1 MKRRNFVKLGLLFG
15 AGGIIDNN
23 ANAGAEP
30 VITTPKS
37 ATHSSIVEADVTE
50 LQAQMTAGKLSA
62 VALTEHY
69 LERIKNIDK
78 SGAKLNSVIELNP
91 DALAI
96 ARALDQER
104 KTKGT
109 RGPLHGIPVLIK
121 DNIATADQMQT
132 TAGSLALVGAKA
144 PRDAFL
150 VKQLR
155 AAGAVILGKTNLSE
169 WANMRS
175 SRSTSGWSGRG
186 GLTKNPYALDRNCS
200 GSSSGSAAAIA
211 ASLATLAVGSETDGS
226 VVSPAS
232 LCSLVGIKPTLGLIS
247 RDGIVPIAH
256 SQDTAGPMTRTV
268 RDAAIL
274 LSALTGE
281 DNRDAATANTQ
292 QHATDYTKFLDK
304 NGLKGARIG
313 VVRNAMPSNLRQQ
326 AVVDA
331 AIETLK
337 QQGAVL
343 IDVELPNM
351 TKYADS
357 ELEILLYELKA
368 DLNKYLA
375 EFGSG
380 SAATSLAAVIAFN
393 EKNRAKEMPYFDQ
406 EFLIKAQ
413 AKGDLTSPDYLAALN
428 NNHQYSR
435 TEGIDQIMQEHQ
447 LDALFASTGGPA
459 WISDYV
465 NGDHIIDGFSTPAA
479 VAGYPHITVPAG
491 FFAGLPVGVS
501 FVAGAYAEGT
511 IIKFAYAYEQAS
523 KKRQAPTYVAHSL
536 DGIVT

>member
-1 MKRRNFVKLGLLFG
+1 MDRRNFVKLGIALG
-15 AGGIIDNN
+15 AGSAISSPVLAADGKTFASII
-23 ANAGAEP
+23 
-30 VITTPKS
+30 
-37 ATHSSIVEADVTE
+37 EADVTE
-50 LQAQMTAGKLSA
+50 LQAQMQSGKLTST
-62 VALTEHY
+62 ALTEHY
-69 LERIKNIDK
+69 LERIKAIDK
-78 SGAKLNSVIELNP
+78 SGPRLNAIIELNP

-96 ARALDQER
+96 AKALDKER
-104 KTKGT
+104 KKSGP

-121 DNIATADQMQT
+121 DNIATADRMQT

-155 AAGAVILGKTNLSE
+155 AAGAIILGKTNLSE

-186 GLTKNPYALDRNCS
+186 GLTLNPYALDRNCS
-200 GSSSGSAAAIA
+200 GSSSGSAAAVA

-247 RDGIVPIAH
+247 RDGIIPIAH

-274 LSALTGE
+274 LTALAGADERDSAT
-281 DNRDAATANTQ
+281 TNTKF
-292 QHATDYTKFLDK
+292 TDYTQFLDT

-313 VVRNAMPSNLRQQ
+313 ITRNAMASNLRQQ
-326 AVVDA
+326 AIVDQ
-331 AIETLK
+331 AIEVLK
-337 QQGAVL
+337 QQGAILV
-343 IDVELPNM
+343 DVELPNM

-357 ELEILLYELKA
+357 ELEVLLYELKA

-375 EFGSG
+375 EFGKG
-380 SAATSLAAVIAFN
+380 SAVSSLADVIAFN
-393 EKNRAKEMPYFDQ
+393 EKNRSKEMPYFDQ
-406 EFLIKAQ
+406 ELLIKAQ
-413 AKGDLTSPDYLAALN
+413 NKGDLSSEAYIAALT

-435 TEGIDQIMQEHQ
+435 AEGIDQIMKEQK

-459 WISDYV
+459 WINDYI

-501 FVAGAYAEGT
+501 FVAGPYAEGM
-511 IIKFAYAYEQAS
+511 IIKLAYAYEQAS
-523 KKRQAPTYVAHSL
+523 KKRRVPTYLAHSL
-536 DGIVT
+536 NESPT

>member
-1 MKRRNFVKLGLLFG
+1 MDRRKFVKLGLAMG
-15 AGGIIDNN
+15 AGSAINN
-23 ANAGAEP
+23 TALAAD
-30 VITTPKS
+30 IKKS
-37 ATHSSIVEADVTE
+37 SSLIEADVTG
-50 LQAQMTAGKLSA
+50 LQALMESGKLTAS
-62 VALTEHY
+62 ALTEHY
-69 LERIKNIDK
+69 LERIKAIDK
-78 SGAKLNSVIELNP
+78 SGPRINAIIELNP

-96 ARALDQER
+96 AKELDKER
-104 KTKGT
+104 KASGA
-109 RGPLHGIPVLIK
+109 RGALHGIPVLIK
-121 DNIATADQMQT
+121 DNIATADRMQT

-155 AAGAVILGKTNLSE
+155 DAGAIILGKTNLSE

-175 SRSTSGWSGRG
+175 TRSTSGWSGRG

-211 ASLATLAVGSETDGS
+211 ASLATLAVGTETDGS

-232 LCSLVGIKPTLGLIS
+232 LCGLVGIKPTLGLIS

-274 LSALTGE
+274 LTALTGA
-281 DNRDAATANTQ
+281 DNRDVATTNTIN
-292 QHATDYTKFLDK
+292 TDYTQFLDK

-313 VVRNAMPSNLRQQ
+313 ITKNFMASNLRQQ
-326 AVVDA
+326 AIVDQ
-331 AIETLK
+331 AIDLMK

-343 IDVELPNM
+343 IDVELPNI
-351 TKYADS
+351 TKFADS
-357 ELEILLYELKA
+357 ELEVLLYELKA

-375 EFGSG
+375 EFGKG
-380 SAATSLAAVIAFN
+380 SAVSSLADVIAFN
-393 EKNRAKEMPYFDQ
+393 EKNRAREMPYFDQ
-406 EFLIKAQ
+406 ELLIKAQ
-413 AKGDLTSPDYLAALN
+413 EKGDLNSDAYIQALN
-428 NNHQYSR
+428 NNHQYAR
-435 TEGIDQIMQEHQ
+435 TEGIDQIMKEQQ

-459 WISDYV
+459 WITDYI
-465 NGDHIIDGFSTPAA
+465 NGDHVIDGFSSPAA

-501 FVAGAYAEGT
+501 FVAGPYAEGM
-511 IIKFAYAYEQAS
+511 IIKLAYAYEQAS
-523 KKRQAPTYVAHSL
+523 KKRKVPQYIAHSL
-536 DGIVT
+536 NDLPT